1 MLQGK
6 DKEHFEPRKNETNN
20 WKYAQLSPYNVFL
33 RKKNVQE
40 KKVNWR
46 LTCPRNKYT
55 VSWDPFFSRCI
66 WITKFL

>member
-33 RKKNVQE
+33 RKKNVQK
-40 KKVNWR
+40 KKVN
-46 LTCPRNKYT
+46 
-55 VSWDPFFSRCI
+55 
-66 WITKFL
+66 

>member
-33 RKKNVQE
+33 RKKMFR
-40 KKVNWR
+40 KKKWTEDLLV
-46 LTCPRNKYT
+46 LEISTLYHE
-55 VSWDPFFSRCI
+55 I
-66 WITKFL
+66 LFLVGAFE